1 MELTDEL
8 AAISIDT
15 EPRKV
20 LNEAPKKGKGK
31 VRKGQSAEEYQ
42 RQVDLYTS
50 GPPVQT
56 LTSIMERD
64 YSNIDGMD
72 RLDRHAVRHAAERAY
87 FLKKY
92 AECIKVVDDSKL
104 LESPEVEKKHA
115 RDVYEIRVVYDSAK
129 SLV

>member
-1 MELTDEL
+1 MSLADEL

-20 LNEAPKKGKGK
+20 LNEPTKKGKGK
-31 VRKGQSAEEYQ
+31 VRKGQSPEEYQ
-42 RQVDLYTS
+42 RQVDQYTE

-56 LTSIMERD
+56 LTSILARD
-64 YSNIDGMD
+64 YSKIDGMD

-87 FLKKY
+87 FLRKF
-92 AECIKVVDDSKL
+92 ADCVELVDSSKL

-115 RDVYEIRVVYDSAK
+115 RDIYEIRCVYDSAK
-129 SLV
+129 SFL